1 MLTSRSSVSILLA
14 LLKPIVKVKISVD
27 GKQVFEHPRFEDLD
41 EIEVGKDAAL
51 YDMEKYQLPPLI
63 RKILKTTKLQE
74 IFEVRCKRK
83 DKVITAFEDPNGI
96 FTNSLVESMESEVT
110 YTVNLVAFE
119 QKDYLFKLLIEDKL
133 ARLTFMKGV
142 ATDFF
147 KAGNLRKAEKVYG
160 KVHSYFRTKDA
171 KNNFQS

>member
-1 MLTSRSSVSILLA
+1 MPTSKSSVSILLT

-27 GKQVFEHPRFEDLD
+27 GKQVFEHPRFDDLT

-51 YDMEKYQLPPLI
+51 YDMEKYQLPPVI

-83 DKVITAFEDPNGI
+83 DKVLTAFEDPNGI
-96 FTNSLVESMESEVT
+96 FTNSLFESMESEVT

-119 QKDYLFKLLIEDKL
+119 
-133 ARLTFMKGV
+133 
-142 ATDFF
+142 
-147 KAGNLRKAEKVYG
+147 
-160 KVHSYFRTKDA
+160 
-171 KNNFQS
+171 